1 MGIIYRKDS
10 NLEFLSRCNNDDL
23 AILIDYLTKG
33 RNGAV
38 RISQQLTS
46 EPQFINCNYE
56 YNKVWYLIAGELQ
69 LYGADSIVSFFRG
82 GEGVLYQKI
91 LSDVCRKLKV
101 ESPPTHDVLE
111 LEKAL
116 FLKIAGDSLRKMS
129 DNEKKELA
137 ISLNI
142 SHTRL
147 TVVGLRAALQTGFR
161 MGGISAYQLAF
172 IIANNTAKIIL
183 GRGLS
188 QAANIGLARSMAI
201 FAGPVGW
208 LITSLLSIPIISG
221 PAYRVT
227 IPAVIQVA
235 FMRLKYNEN
244 NTRIN
249 SKTHSN

>member
-1 MGIIYRKDS
+1 MGVIYRKDA

-33 RNGAV
+33 TSGEL
-38 RISQQLTS
+38 RISQQLTT

-69 LYGADSIVSFFRG
+69 LYGADSIVSYFRG
-82 GEGVLYQKI
+82 GEGVLYQEI
-91 LSDVCRKLKV
+91 LSDVCKKLKV
-101 ESPPTHDVLE
+101 EFPSSHDVLD

-116 FLKIAGDSLRKMS
+116 FLKIAGDSLKQMS
-129 DNEKKELA
+129 DNEKMA
-137 ISLNI
+137 IADSLNI
-142 SHTRL
+142 NHTRL
-147 TVVGLRAALQTGFR
+147 TVVGLRAALQTGIR
-161 MGGISAYQLAF
+161 MGGISAYQLAS

-188 QAANIGLARSMAI
+188 QAANIGLARNLAI
-201 FAGPVGW
+201 FAGPLGW
-208 LITSLLSIPIISG
+208 LITSLLSIPILSG

-235 FMRLKYNEN
+235 YMRLKYND
-244 NTRIN
+244 
-249 SKTHSN
+249 